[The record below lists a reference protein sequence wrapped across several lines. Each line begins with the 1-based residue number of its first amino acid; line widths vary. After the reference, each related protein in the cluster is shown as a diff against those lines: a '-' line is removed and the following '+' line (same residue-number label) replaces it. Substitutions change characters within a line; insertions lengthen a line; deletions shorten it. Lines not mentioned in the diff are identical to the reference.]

1 MSRVLFTLRFWADAA
16 ERSVKSF
23 AQGALAVWAVGTSPV
38 LDASI
43 VAALWA
49 GAATALLSVLTSV
62 ASANVSGMSPASIV
76 PPGIQ

>member
-1 MSRVLFTLRFWADAA
+1 MSRVLFTVRFWADAA
-16 ERSVKSF
+16 ERAIKSF
-23 AQGALAVWAVGTSPV
+23 AQGTLAVWAVGTSPV